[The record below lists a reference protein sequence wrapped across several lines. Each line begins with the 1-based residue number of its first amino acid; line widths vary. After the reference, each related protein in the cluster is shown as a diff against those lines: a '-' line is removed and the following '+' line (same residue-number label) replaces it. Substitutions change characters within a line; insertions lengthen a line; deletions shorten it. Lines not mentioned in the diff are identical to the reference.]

1 MRLCAT
7 RMILNE
13 LLRTLSTFVAIFT
26 IVDPFAVVP
35 VYLALTDRFSPDAI
49 VRTRR
54 RAAYVATGVLTTFAV
69 TGMSIFHVFSIT
81 LPAFQIAGGILL
93 LLLAIAQLNANRT
106 RVKPEE
112 QSESMARNDVSIFPI
127 ATPLLA
133 GPGAISTVVLYA
145 TEAKSV
151 WQIIGLV
158 VAIAMAM
165 GASYVVLKLAH
176 PLLRLLRQTGL
187 NLLTRI
193 MALILAAV
201 AVQFI
206 LNGIA
211 GALRSMHILTGN
223 G

>member
-1 MRLCAT
+1 VNE
-7 RMILNE
+7 IL
-13 LLRTLSTFVAIFT
+13 RALSIFVAIFT
-26 IVDPFAVVP
+26 IIDPFAVVP
-35 VYLALTDRFSPDAI
+35 VYLTLTDRFAPDAI
-49 VRTRR
+49 VRTRK
-54 RAAYVATGVLTTFAV
+54 RAAYVAMGILSTFAI
-69 TGMSIFHVFSIT
+69 TGMSIFHIFSIT

-112 QSESMARNDVSIFPI
+112 QSESMGREDVSIFPI

-145 TEAKSV
+145 SEAKHAG
-151 WQIIGLV
+151 QIVGLVAAIGL
-158 VAIAMAM
+158 AMW
-165 GASYVVLKLAH
+165 ASYMVLKLAH

-193 MALILAAV
+193 MGLILAAV

-206 LNGIA
+206 LNGIE
-211 GALRSMHILTGN
+211 GALHTMHILTGN